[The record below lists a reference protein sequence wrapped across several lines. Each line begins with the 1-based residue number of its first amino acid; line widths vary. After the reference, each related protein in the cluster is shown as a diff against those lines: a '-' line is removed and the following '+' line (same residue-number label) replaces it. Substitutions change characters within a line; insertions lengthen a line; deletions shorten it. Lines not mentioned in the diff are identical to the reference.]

1 MKNII
6 KSLLLFLFIFNI
18 SVTSLNAAVEVR
30 GGTSDAAVADAIS
43 KGSNETG
50 GTLDSAKNKF
60 QEIREKIKESE
71 MDPNASTKDRFCT
84 AKDSLLMSGST
95 IAKEIS
101 PFVYFLMTILILLAI
116 KKLFLDN
123 PEQEKNGLSS
133 TVIKGSLYI
142 FIALLLSQYNS
153 LIDWWDDSVI
163 PQFNEMC
170 SGGEQNAWGIIIMG
184 NLLLFIFIVI
194 KLIGALI
201 IVVGL
206 FELVKK
212 DRSGKVNVQAVG
224 LKIIGGM
231 LLINYKWVLVLFG
244 VIEF

>member
-6 KSLLLFLFIFNI
+6 KPLLLFLFIFNI
-18 SVTSLNAAVEVR
+18 SVTSLNAAVEVN
-30 GGTSDAAVADAIS
+30 GNSDAAVAEAIA
-43 KGSNETG
+43 KGDGSNSS
-50 GTLDSAKNKF
+50 LDSTKNKF
-60 QEIREKIKESE
+60 QEIREKIKESK

-133 TVIKGSLYI
+133 SIIKGSLYI
-142 FIALLLSQYNS
+142 FIALLLSQYNG

-163 PQFNEMC
+163 PEFNRMC
-170 SGGEQNAWGIIIMG
+170 SGGESDALSIILMG

-194 KLIGALI
+194 KLICALI

-231 LLINYKWVLVLFG
+231 LLMNYKWVLVLFG

>member
-6 KSLLLFLFIFNI
+6 KIIMLSFLITNI
-18 SVTSLNAAVEVR
+18 TFTSLYAAVEVN
-30 GGTSDAAVADAIS
+30 GNSDAAVAEAIA
-43 KGSNETG
+43 KGDGSNSS
-50 GTLDSAKNKF
+50 LDSAEEKF
-60 QEIREKIKESE
+60 LNIKEKISESKK
-71 MDPNASTKDRFCT
+71 DPNNSTKDRFCVV
-84 AKDSLLMSGST
+84 KDSLLVSGST

-101 PFVYFLMTILILLAI
+101 PFIYFIMTILILLAI

-133 TVIKGSLYI
+133 TIIRGSLYI
-142 FIALLLSQYNS
+142 FFALLLSQFNS

-163 PQFNEMC
+163 PEFNRMC
-170 SGGEQNAWGIIIMG
+170 SGGEKDALSIILMG
-184 NLLLFIFIVI
+184 NLLLFIFIII

-212 DRSGKVNVQAVG
+212 DRSGKVNVQGVG
-224 LKIIGGM
+224 LKILGGM
-231 LLINYKWVLVLFG
+231 LLMNYKWVLVFFK
-244 VIEF
+244 VISF

>member
-1 MKNII
+1 M
-6 KSLLLFLFIFNI
+6 
-18 SVTSLNAAVEVR
+18 
-30 GGTSDAAVADAIS
+30 
-43 KGSNETG
+43 
-50 GTLDSAKNKF
+50 
-60 QEIREKIKESE
+60 
-71 MDPNASTKDRFCT
+71 

-142 FIALLLSQYNS
+142 FIALLLSQYNG

-163 PQFNEMC
+163 PQFNRMC
-170 SGGEQNAWGIIIMG
+170 SGGEKNALGIIIMG

-231 LLINYKWVLVLFG
+231 LLMNYKWVLVLFG